1 VGTAMTAAPAAL
13 ALAPLPTPVIAEP
26 APPSEAP
33 PPPPPPVVPHVQ
45 VTAVEY
51 SLTLSRTTVPAGK
64 VDFEFVNAGQDE
76 HNAHLGSS
84 EDPEG
89 ALFENTP
96 SKGVDDLQVEV
107 KPGTYTLFC
116 SLPHHEERGMKATLL
131 VE

>member
-1 VGTAMTAAPAAL
+1 
-13 ALAPLPTPVIAEP
+13 
-26 APPSEAP
+26 
-33 PPPPPPVVPHVQ
+33 VQ

-51 SLTLSRTTVPAGK
+51 SFTLSRTTVPAGK
-64 VDFEFVNAGQDE
+64 VDLEFVNAGQDE
-76 HNAHLGSS
+76 HNAHLGTP

-116 SLPHHEERGMKATLL
+116 SLPHHEERGMKAALL

>member
-1 VGTAMTAAPAAL
+1 M
-13 ALAPLPTPVIAEP
+13 
-26 APPSEAP
+26 
-33 PPPPPPVVPHVQ
+33 
-45 VTAVEY
+45 EY
-51 SLTLSRTTVPAGK
+51 SFTLSRTTVPAGK

-76 HNAHLGSS
+76 HNAHLGTP